1 MPINE
6 CLGKVYLQN
15 GRLTGVAQFDDT
27 FLLSQSYIYEVF
39 RVQESVALF
48 LEDHLSRLEQTC
60 QLSNYCPGFDVSEV
74 YDQVYALI
82 GANNLETGNIKVVL
96 RLDDKNQ
103 PDFRVYINPHQY
115 PTQEQYSKG
124 VDISLFK
131 AIRNNPNAKVMDL
144 RLRNATNLAKEQLN
158 VYETLL
164 VDDNGCITEGS
175 RSNVFFIRNDKVI
188 TSPVEDVL
196 PGITRKHVMEV
207 CRQLQIDLLEEKVP
221 ARSLVVMEALFISGT
236 SRKVLPVRQVDS
248 LDFDPA
254 HPILLK
260 IRKGFDEKV
269 KHYIRRQKQQG

>member
-15 GRLTGVAQFDDT
+15 RKLIDVSQFDDS

-39 RVQESVALF
+39 RVQEGVALF

-82 GANNLETGNIKVVL
+82 RANNLETGNIKVVL
-96 RLDDKNQ
+96 RLDDKDQ

-115 PTQEQYSKG
+115 PTQEQYIKG
-124 VDISLFK
+124 VDLSLFK

-144 RLRNATNLAKEQLN
+144 RLRNATNLAREQLN
-158 VYETLL
+158 VYEALL
-164 VDDNGCITEGS
+164 VDNKGCITEGS
-175 RSNVFFIRNDKVI
+175 RSNIFFIRNDKVI
-188 TSPVEDVL
+188 TPPVEDVL

-207 CRQLQIDLLEEKVP
+207 CRQLQIKVVEEKVP

-236 SRKVLPVRQVDS
+236 SRKVLPVKHVDG
-248 LDFDPA
+248 LGFDPA
-254 HPILLK
+254 HPLLLQ
-260 IRKGFDEKV
+260 IREGFDEKV
-269 KHYIRRQKQQG
+269 RRYIQGHVKNP